1 MKTENIQANIKS
13 KSIKEAKK
21 EINDILTKLES
32 SGTDLESSI
41 KDYEKLIMLNKHID
55 DLFKKRVKEI
65 SNINKFLKNEK
76 NDKK

>member
-1 MKTENIQANIKS
+1 MKTENILASIKS

-32 SGTDLESSI
+32 SDTDLKISI

-65 SNINKFLKNEK
+65 SNISKFFKKEK

>member
-32 SGTDLESSI
+32 SGADLESSI

>member
-1 MKTENIQANIKS
+1 MKTENILASIKS

-32 SGTDLESSI
+32 SDTDLKSSI

-65 SNINKFLKNEK
+65 SNISKFFK

>member
-1 MKTENIQANIKS
+1 MKTENILASIKS

-32 SGTDLESSI
+32 SDTDLKSSI

-65 SNINKFLKNEK
+65 SNISKFFKKEK